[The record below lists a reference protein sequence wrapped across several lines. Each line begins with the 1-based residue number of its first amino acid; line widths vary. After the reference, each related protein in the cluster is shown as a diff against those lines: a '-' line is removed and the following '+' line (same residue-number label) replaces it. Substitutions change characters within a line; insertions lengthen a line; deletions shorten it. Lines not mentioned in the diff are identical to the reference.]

1 MKVFFENN
9 KWAELTQDQ
18 LNLHIKMQ
26 KVYNDIGKE
35 REDFVEKQRER
46 WLKICYN
53 PDLVLKDQEEYRS
66 FLKSLEPRLDFCF
79 KYDQCSMLPPLSVK
93 IKEVRE

>member
-18 LNLHIKMQ
+18 LDLHIKMQ

-35 REDFVEKQRER
+35 REDFVEKLRER
-46 WLKICYN
+46 SLKSCYY
-53 PDLVLKDQEEYRS
+53 PDSFQKDQEEYRS
-66 FLKSLEPRLDFCF
+66 FLKSLKPRLDFCL
-79 KYDQCSMLPPLSVK
+79 KYDQISLLPPLRIK
-93 IKEVRE
+93 IKEIKQ

>member
-18 LNLHIKMQ
+18 LDLHIKMQ

-46 WLKICYN
+46 SMKSCYN
-53 PDLVLKDQEEYRS
+53 PDLFQKEQEEYRA
-66 FLKSLEPRLDFCF
+66 FLKQLEPRLDFCF

-93 IKEVRE
+93 IKEIKQ